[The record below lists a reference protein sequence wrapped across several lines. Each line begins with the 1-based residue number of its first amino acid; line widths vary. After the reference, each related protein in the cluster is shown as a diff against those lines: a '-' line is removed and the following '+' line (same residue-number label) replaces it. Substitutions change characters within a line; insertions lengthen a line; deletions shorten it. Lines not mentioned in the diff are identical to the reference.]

1 MRLLFK
7 INKYVLITNLVLFL
21 IPPFGMLF
29 MMLLGLFQVVSSVYL
44 LTRYNKISK
53 TVRWMTISHLL
64 LSLFIV
70 TFFFM
75 LFNDMLEFNHHQDM
89 NAFSIGMIL
98 SGLTAFYFIFISYN
112 SSVGRKQIFLTQ
124 G

>member
-1 MRLLFK
+1 
-7 INKYVLITNLVLFL
+7 
-21 IPPFGMLF
+21 
-29 MMLLGLFQVVSSVYL
+29 
-44 LTRYNKISK
+44 
-53 TVRWMTISHLL
+53 MTISHLL